1 MPQDKPLQYFVVRS
15 PFAQLIVTGVKK
27 FEFRT
32 NAKTFANKRLAVA
45 ISQYNATDSDLEKEF
60 EYRQKQLT
68 KSIKKQSASEQ
79 ESAQETFQKACRK
92 AKALF
97 GKTNGSG
104 MIIGEV
110 ETGDAMEFDGD
121 FGVHILNFKL
131 WPESEWMKSPGGLGI
146 RYMPGVE
153 HETRE
158 VKMDYSNAY
167 KSTFTR
173 ILDKYCQDSVSQK
186 QKGYKFELLMQ
197 RYLQTDPIFANSLS
211 NVWLWEE
218 FFAKDQFGGKDVGI
232 DLVAETTGGNFWAI
246 QCKCYK
252 AGTIIDKPAVDTF
265 LATSGKIF
273 KDKDGNKVHFAY
285 RLWLDTTEHGFNR
298 EALNSLENQDPE
310 FHRIGLLE
318 LENSMVDWERLDK
331 GSVAKMPRCK
341 RKSPATT
348 RKKPLQRFMNISRTN
363 LMSAVSSLWRAEPEK
378 PTLRSASL
386 RRKLTTREQ
395 SCSWFPPLRF

>member
-1 MPQDKPLQYFVVRS
+1 MDKPLQYFVVRS
-15 PFAQLIVTGVKK
+15 PFAQLIVTGVKT
-27 FEFRT
+27 FEYRT

-45 ISQYNATDSDLEKEF
+45 ISQYTATDNDLEAEF
-60 EYRQKQLT
+60 GYWQKQFS

-79 ESAQETFQKACRK
+79 DAAQEAFQKACRK
-92 AKALF
+92 AKTLF

-110 ETGDAMEFDGD
+110 ETGDAMESNGD
-121 FGVHILNFKL
+121 FGVPILSFKL
-131 WPESEWMKSPGGLGI
+131 WPETEWIKSPGGLGI

-158 VKMDYSNAY
+158 IKMDYSNAY

-173 ILDKYCQDSVSQK
+173 ILDKYRQDSLSQK

-197 RYLQTDPIFANSLS
+197 RYLQTDPIFASSLS
-211 NVWLWEE
+211 NVWLWDE

-232 DLVAETTGGNFWAI
+232 DLVAETTGGNYWAI

-252 AGTIIDKPAVDTF
+252 ADAIIDKPAVDTF
-265 LATSGKIF
+265 LATSGKTF

-285 RLWLDTTEHGFNR
+285 RLWLDTTEHGFNK

-310 FHRIGLLE
+310 FHRVGLLE
-318 LENSMVDWERLDK
+318 LENAMVDWDRLDK
-331 GSVAKMPRCK
+331 GSCGENAQVQKKQPRDHQKEAIAKVHEYFK
-341 RKSPATT
+341 D
-348 RKKPLQRFMNISRTN
+348 
-363 LMSAVSSLWRAEPEK
+363 EK
-378 PTLRSASL
+378 HERG
-386 RRKLTTREQ
+386 KLIMA
-395 SCSWFPPLRF
+395 